1 MQAITSGAAPV
12 YFNEQIYSEI
22 ATYVE
27 QNSPSSVVILTDDNT
42 YADCLPLFLEQID
55 FPTEPNILVMPAGEA
70 FKTMEVTVSII
81 DELSNLLTDRK
92 ALMINLGGGV
102 VTDLGG
108 FVASI
113 YKRGI
118 TYINLPTSL
127 LAMVD
132 ASVGGK
138 TGVDHG
144 MLKNQIGVIN
154 NGAMVGVDIDY
165 LATLP
170 ENQMRSG
177 FAEIIKH
184 GLIANQDYWAAV
196 MNFDPGSMEGLDVLI
211 RDSVVIK
218 SDVVL
223 EDPTEKGLRKVLNFG
238 HTLGHAIETYSLE
251 SDVMDDLLHGEAIA
265 VGMVMETYLS
275 VKRFGFP
282 ESSLYD
288 LMNLVRSYYR
298 KVSFPENALEE
309 INTYML
315 HDKKNVGGRVNF
327 VLLEDIGVHKL
338 DQTIDPKLI
347 KEAFE
352 FYVNEL

>member
-1 MQAITSGAAPV
+1 MQAITSGAAPI
-12 YFNEQIYSEI
+12 YFNQQIYSEI
-22 ATYVE
+22 SAYLAE
-27 QNSPSSVVILTDDNT
+27 NNPSSVVILTDDNT
-42 YADCLPLFLEQID
+42 YADCLPLLLEQLEFD
-55 FPTEPNILVMPAGEA
+55 TEPNILVMPAGEA

-92 ALMINLGGGV
+92 ALLINLGGGV

-118 TYINLPTSL
+118 SYINLPTSL

-170 ENQMRSG
+170 ERQMRSG

-184 GLIANQDYWAAV
+184 GLISNADYWSAV
-196 MNFDPGSMEGLDVLI
+196 LNFDPQTLEGLDTLI

-218 SDVVL
+218 NEVVKQ
-223 EDPTEKGLRKVLNFG
+223 DPTEKGLRKVLNFG

-251 SDVMDDLLHGEAIA
+251 SDSMEDLLHGEAIA
-265 VGMVMETYLS
+265 IGLVMETFLS
-275 VKRFGFP
+275 RERFAFP
-282 ESSLYD
+282 EEELQKLKSI
-288 LMNLVRSYYR
+288 VKSYYP
-298 KVSFPENALEE
+298 KVAFDQAAIEE
-309 INTYML
+309 IQGYML
-315 HDKKNVGGRVNF
+315 HDKKNVKGQVNF
-327 VLLEDIGVHKL
+327 VLLRDIGQPEF
-338 DQTIDPKLI
+338 DQIVDNDLI
-347 KEAFE
+347 NKAFE
-352 FYVNEL
+352 FYMKEM